1 MFQQNGNNHI
11 YGLIAQTKA
20 NALASGSTTSN
31 VPEGTNLYFTSER
44 ARSVINALAP
54 VVYSSVTGQVSIP
67 KSTSSDDGYLSKE
80 DWTTFNNKANA
91 FAGYTGTVSVRNGA
105 DTGAVSLTF
114 TNGILTGVA

>member
-20 NALASGSTTSN
+20 NALASDATTSN
-31 VPEGTNLYFTSER
+31 VPEGANLYFTSAR

-54 VVYSSVTGQVSIP
+54 LSYDSLTGQM
-67 KSTSSDDGYLSKE
+67 SSSGYS
-80 DWTTFNNKANA
+80 
-91 FAGYTGTVSVRNGA
+91 GTISVRNGA
-105 DTGAVSLTF
+105 DTGAISLTF

>member
-1 MFQQNGNNHI
+1 MFQQNGNNYI
-11 YGLIAQTKA
+11 YGLIAQT
-20 NALASGSTTSN
+20 N
-31 VPEGTNLYFTSER
+31 ER

-91 FAGYTGTVSVRNGA
+91 FTGYTGTISVRNGA
-105 DTGAVSLTF
+105 DTGALSLTF